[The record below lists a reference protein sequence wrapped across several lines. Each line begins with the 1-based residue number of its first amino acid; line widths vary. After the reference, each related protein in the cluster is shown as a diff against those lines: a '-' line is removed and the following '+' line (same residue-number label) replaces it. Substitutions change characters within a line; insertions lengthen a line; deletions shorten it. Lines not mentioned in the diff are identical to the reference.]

1 MRNFTIRKSKII
13 WGNAIHCTDLYQK
26 DLHLLAVALHESRM
40 KEIFARVSDIIRVNL
55 PGPGLYIEFYND
67 YFWLLDGTADEQ
79 LQTFLDRE
87 PNFKV
92 CI

>member
-1 MRNFTIRKSKII
+1 M
-13 WGNAIHCTDLYQK
+13 
-26 DLHLLAVALHESRM
+26 LAVALHESRM
-40 KEIFARVSDIIRVNL
+40 KEIFSRVSDIIRVNL

-79 LQTFLDRE
+79 LQAFLDRE

-92 CI
+92 CTKIFVCELINACEPRLN